1 MLKKEKISIQE
12 KEHLNKNNAK
22 TMIFIL
28 LLFIQ
33 KLRIEDLMMC
43 DNWTLSSRENQGI
56 DKRKSQNLQ
65 QGTEVSPK
73 QPKSLKPVSFEAFQ
87 TICF

>member
-43 DNWTLSSRENQGI
+43 DN
-56 DKRKSQNLQ
+56 
-65 QGTEVSPK
+65 
-73 QPKSLKPVSFEAFQ
+73 
-87 TICF
+87 